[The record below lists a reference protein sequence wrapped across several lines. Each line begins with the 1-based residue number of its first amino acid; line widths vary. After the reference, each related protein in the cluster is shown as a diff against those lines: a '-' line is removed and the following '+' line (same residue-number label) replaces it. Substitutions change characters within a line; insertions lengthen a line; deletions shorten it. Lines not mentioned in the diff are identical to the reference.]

1 MPKYDTRQ
9 RRALTEYLCRHHDE
23 SVSAKAIAAALGEQ
37 GISQSA
43 VYRNLTALEA
53 EGKVRRVAAP
63 GSREAL
69 YQFADADECRNS
81 LHLSCTKCG
90 RTFHMALPDTVLLET
105 SLAQNEGFAIDK
117 SSTVLYGTCGDCR
130 EQV

>member
-9 RRALTEYLCRHHDE
+9 RRALTDYLCRHHDE
-23 SVSAKAIAAALGEQ
+23 SMTAKAIAAALREQ

-43 VYRNLTALEA
+43 VYRNLAALEA
-53 EGKVRRVAAP
+53 EGKVRRVTAA
-63 GSREAL
+63 GAHESL

-90 RTFHMALPDTVLLET
+90 RTFHMALPDAALLES

-117 SSTVLYGTCGDCR
+117 ASTILYGTCGDC
-130 EQV
+130 QKQ